1 MRTKDA
7 RTPAGVPEKDG
18 GGIRL
23 SSVTPV
29 FMLGSLIL
37 AAGCGRSPEKP
48 APAPQAA
55 VEQETADMQADIRAD
70 MQTSVQD
77 SSAPGGDAS
86 GVPANHEVAETPS
99 PQPSEPAVSG
109 DGGSHAEDFAD
120 VMARIRTLVQETD
133 FDAATALCRE
143 AKGRF
148 KDPAHVEELAPL
160 AAQVRDAKRESS
172 ELMYAVEQLGSPDSA
187 VIDVA
192 RRQLLAAGETGQ
204 IFLRHAVRTASSAI
218 AGKAAWALAMR
229 NDGDA
234 VPLLLE
240 RVAQDTDP
248 VLGREIGA
256 ALLRL
261 KRRPTAA
268 QIALVHALVAGD
280 RTTARHGLLPV
291 LADAFAGV
299 NAGDANRYNEWIS
312 SPDGYD
318 ALRLFTERLLASGD
332 AGLVAFA
339 APVAG
344 LIGLT
349 IPGLNVNDKINRDFA
364 EATALP
370 VTAELANLAAENES
384 DRTNARAVLR
394 EASDLGRAV
403 LYRAVRDGTPAEAE
417 AAVTELVVRND
428 PRAYLVIV
436 DRLAREPEATPLTAV
451 LTRAAQQLA
460 SFTDPHTC
468 RNLRQ
473 ADGAPR

>member
-1 MRTKDA
+1 
-7 RTPAGVPEKDG
+7 
-18 GGIRL
+18 
-23 SSVTPV
+23 
-29 FMLGSLIL
+29 MLGSLIL
-37 AAGCGRSPEKP
+37 ASGCGRSPEKP
-48 APAPQAA
+48 ALAPQAA
-55 VEQETADMQADIRAD
+55 VEQETADMQADVRAD
-70 MQTSVQD
+70 MQTDVQD

-133 FDAATALCRE
+133 FEAATALCRE

-160 AAQVRDAKRESS
+160 AAQVRDWKRESA

-234 VPLLLE
+234 VPLMLE

-268 QIALVHALVAGD
+268 QIALVHALVARD

-312 SPDGYD
+312 SPEGYD

-349 IPGLNVNDKINRDFA
+349 IPGLYTQDKINRYFA

-370 VTAELANLAAENES
+370 VMAELANLAAENES

-394 EASDLGRAV
+394 EAGDLGRAV
-403 LYRAVRDGTPAEAE
+403 LYRAVRDGTPAEAK

-436 DRLAREPEATPLTAV
+436 DRLAREPEAAPLNAV

-460 SFTDPHTC
+460 SFIDPHTC
-468 RNLRQ
+468 RSLRP